1 MGRLNGKIA
10 VVTGAGRGI
19 GKETALFLAKEGAK
33 VVVNDLGG
41 NTDGT
46 GGTQIADEV
55 VKEIKAAGGEAVA
68 NYDSV
73 SDFAGGQNIF
83 QTALDT
89 FGGMDILIN
98 NAGILRDKTLF
109 NMEENDWDQVIAV
122 HLKGHFN
129 CTKPFASYIRE
140 TNRMDCRIINMS
152 SVSGLYGNFG
162 QTNYGAAKA
171 GIAGFTRSL
180 SFEMAKYKCTVNT
193 ISPGAA
199 TRMTIDLIKAAG
211 RDVDTN
217 DWKQGPQQLAPV
229 ITWLCCDEASNV
241 TNQIIHVQN
250 GTVGIMQQPA
260 VIESFLS
267 DELWSLDQLD
277 RVIGSLV
284 ETKKNH
290 DSEIQ
295 KKAEP
300 KKILASFIYRFFGL

>member
-33 VVVNDLGG
+33 VIVNDLGG

-55 VKEIKAAGGEAVA
+55 VEEIKSAGGEAVA

-83 QTALDT
+83 QTAIDA

-180 SFEMAKYKCTVNT
+180 SYEMAKYKCTVNT

-211 RDVDTN
+211 RDVDVN

-229 ITWLCCDEASNV
+229 ITWLCCDEASDV

-267 DELWSLDQLD
+267 EELWSLDQLD
-277 RVIGSLV
+277 RVIGNLV

-290 DSEIQ
+290 DSEVQ

-300 KKILASFIYRFFGL
+300 KKS

>member
-73 SDFAGGQNIF
+73 SDFAGGRNIF

-140 TNRMDCRIINMS
+140 TNKMNCRIINMS

-229 ITWLCCDEASNV
+229 ITWLCCDEASDV

-300 KKILASFIYRFFGL
+300 KKS

>member
-1 MGRLNGKIA
+1 MGRLNDKIA

-33 VVVNDLGG
+33 VIVNDLGG

-55 VKEIKAAGGEAVA
+55 VEEIKSAGGEAVA

-83 QTALDT
+83 QTAIDA

-211 RDVDTN
+211 RDVDVN

-229 ITWLCCDEASNV
+229 ITWLCCDEASDV

-267 DELWSLDQLD
+267 DEIWTLGQLD
-277 RVIGSLV
+277 RVIGNLV

-290 DSEIQ
+290 DSEVQ

-300 KKILASFIYRFFGL
+300 KKS

>member
-33 VVVNDLGG
+33 VIVNDLGG

-55 VKEIKAAGGEAVA
+55 VEEIKSAGGEAVA

-83 QTALDT
+83 QTAIDA

-211 RDVDTN
+211 RDVDVN

-229 ITWLCCDEASNV
+229 ITWLCCDEASDV

-250 GTVGIMQQPA
+250 GSVGIMQQPA

-267 DELWSLDQLD
+267 DEIWSLDQLD
-277 RVIGSLV
+277 RVIGNLV

-290 DSEIQ
+290 DSEVQ

-300 KKILASFIYRFFGL
+300 KKS

>member
-1 MGRLNGKIA
+1 MGRLNGKVA

-19 GKETALFLAKEGAK
+19 GKETALFMANEGAK

-41 NTDGT
+41 NTDGS

-55 VKEIKAAGGEAVA
+55 VEEIKAAGGEAVA

-83 QTALDT
+83 QTALDA
-89 FGGMDILIN
+89 FGGVDILIN

-140 TNRMDCRIINMS
+140 TNRMGCRIINMS

-211 RDVDTN
+211 RDVDVN

-229 ITWLCCDEASNV
+229 ITWLCCDEASEV

-267 DELWSLDQLD
+267 EELWSLDQLD
-277 RVIGSLV
+277 RVIGNLV

-290 DSEIQ
+290 DSEVQ
-295 KKAEP
+295 KKSEP
-300 KKILASFIYRFFGL
+300 KKS

>member
-19 GKETALFLAKEGAK
+19 GKETALFLANEGAK
-33 VVVNDLGG
+33 IVVNDLGG

-46 GGTQIADEV
+46 GGTPVADEV
-55 VKEIKAAGGEAVA
+55 VEEIKAAGGDAVA

-73 SDFAGGQNIF
+73 SEFTGGQNIF
-83 QTALDT
+83 QTAIDA

-109 NMEENDWDQVIAV
+109 NMEEIDWDQVIAV

-211 RDVDTN
+211 RDVDVN

-229 ITWLCCDEASNV
+229 ITWLCCDEASDV

-267 DELWSLDQLD
+267 GALWSLDQLD
-277 RVIGSLV
+277 RVIGNLV

-290 DSEIQ
+290 DSDIQ

-300 KKILASFIYRFFGL
+300 KKS